1 MRNRKTLAN
10 EFLVRV
16 KWQDGER
23 IHLAGDASNRR
34 YERIKKKNKR
44 AVFMDAPPPLENVRA
59 FVTIA
64 NLLRDLGLSTP
75 KIFEADTTAGF
86 LLIEDFGDTTYT
98 ERLSAGFDE
107 VELYKL
113 ATNVLI
119 HLHRT
124 YQIDGTMPEYDNDL
138 LVQET
143 QLFVD
148 WYMPAVLGIDTPD
161 LDKAAF
167 DGAWRTAFKTA
178 REVPSSIVLRDFHAD
193 NLMLLYNKNGIAAC
207 GLLDFQD
214 AVVGPVSY
222 DLVSLLEDAR
232 RDVSAK
238 ISRQMLSQYL
248 SAFPT
253 LNPDKFASSYA
264 ILGAQRCT
272 KILGIFTRLDRR
284 DGKPQYLK
292 HIARVWRWLE
302 SDLSHPALSPV
313 KNWFD
318 DYFPQ
323 KYRITP
329 SPVTR
334 A

>member
-1 MRNRKTLAN
+1 MYNRKTLAN
-10 EFLVRV
+10 KFLCRV
-16 KWQDGER
+16 KWQNGER
-23 IHLAGDASNRR
+23 THLAGDASNRR
-34 YERIKKKNKR
+34 YERIRKKNEC
-44 AVFMDAPPPLENVRA
+44 AVFMDAPPPLENVSA
-59 FVTIA
+59 FITVA
-64 NLLRDLGLSTP
+64 NLLRNLGLSTP
-75 KIFEADTTAGF
+75 NILEADTAAGF

-98 ERLSAGFDE
+98 ERLLAGSDE
-107 VELYKL
+107 FELYKL
-113 ATNVLI
+113 ATDVLI

-124 YQIDGTMPEYDNDL
+124 YQNDGTMPAYENDL

-143 QLFVD
+143 QLCVD
-148 WYMPAVLGIDTPD
+148 WYMPAILGIDTPD
-161 LDKAAF
+161 LEKAAF
-167 DGAWRTAFKTA
+167 FDAWRTSLKKAW
-178 REVPSSIVLRDFHAD
+178 EVPSSIVLRDFHVD
-193 NLMLLYNKNGIAAC
+193 NLMLLKNKNGIAAC

-214 AVVGPVSY
+214 AAIGPVSY

-232 RDVSAK
+232 RDVPAK
-238 ISRQMLSQYL
+238 ISRQMVSQYL

-284 DGKPQYLK
+284 DRKPHYLK

-302 SDLSHPALSPV
+302 SDLRHPALTPV

-318 DYFPQ
+318 DYFPE

-329 SPVTR
+329 ASVSR
-334 A
+334 E

>member
-1 MRNRKTLAN
+1 MHNRKNLAN
-10 EFLVRV
+10 KFLCRV
-16 KWQDGER
+16 KWQNGER
-23 IHLAGDASNRR
+23 THLAGDASNRR
-34 YERIKKKNKR
+34 YERIRKKNEC
-44 AVFMDAPPPLENVRA
+44 AVFMDAPPPLEDVSA
-59 FVTIA
+59 FITIA
-64 NLLRDLGLSTP
+64 NLLRGLGLSAP
-75 KIFEADTTAGF
+75 NIFAADTTAGF

-98 ERLSAGFDE
+98 ERLLAGSDE

-113 ATNVLI
+113 ATDVLI

-124 YQIDGTMPEYDNDL
+124 YQNDGTMPAYDNDL

-143 QLFVD
+143 QLCVD

-161 LDKAAF
+161 PEKAAF
-167 DGAWRTAFKTA
+167 FDAWRTSLKRA
-178 REVPSSIVLRDFHAD
+178 REVPSSIVLRDFHVD
-193 NLMLLYNKNGIAAC
+193 NLMLLTNKNGIAAC

-214 AVVGPVSY
+214 AVIGPVSY

-232 RDVSAK
+232 RDVPAK

-253 LNPDKFASSYA
+253 LSPDKFASSYA
-264 ILGAQRCT
+264 VLGAQRCT

-302 SDLSHPALSPV
+302 SDLRHPALTPV
-313 KNWFD
+313 RTWFD
-318 DYFPQ
+318 DHFPK

-329 SPVTR
+329 ASVTR
-334 A
+334 

>member
-1 MRNRKTLAN
+1 MHNRKTLAN
-10 EFLVRV
+10 KFLCRV
-16 KWQDGER
+16 KWQNGER
-23 IHLAGDASNRR
+23 THLAGDASNRR
-34 YERIKKKNKR
+34 YERIRKKNEC
-44 AVFMDAPPPLENVRA
+44 AVFMDAPPPLEDVSA
-59 FVTIA
+59 FITIS
-64 NLLRDLGLSTP
+64 NLLRGLGLSAP
-75 KIFEADTTAGF
+75 NIFEADTTAGF

-98 ERLSAGFDE
+98 ERLLAGSDE

-124 YQIDGTMPEYDNDL
+124 YQNDGTIPAYDNDL

-143 QLFVD
+143 QLCVD

-161 LDKAAF
+161 LEKAAF
-167 DGAWRTAFKTA
+167 FDAWRTSLKRA
-178 REVPSSIVLRDFHAD
+178 REVPSSIVLRDFHVD
-193 NLMLLYNKNGIAAC
+193 NLMLLTNKTGIAAC

-214 AVVGPVSY
+214 AVIGPVSY

-232 RDVSAK
+232 RDVPAK

-302 SDLSHPALSPV
+302 SDLRHPALAPV
-313 KNWFD
+313 RTWFD
-318 DYFPQ
+318 DYFPK

-329 SPVTR
+329 ASVTR
-334 A
+334 E

>member
-1 MRNRKTLAN
+1 MHNRKTLAN
-10 EFLVRV
+10 EFLGRV
-16 KWQDGER
+16 KWQDGE
-23 IHLAGDASNRR
+23 HTPLAGDASNRR
-34 YERIKKKNKR
+34 YERIRKKNER
-44 AVFMDAPPPLENVRA
+44 AVFMDAPPPLENVGA

-64 NLLRDLGLSTP
+64 NLLRDLGLSAP
-75 KIFEADTTAGF
+75 NIFEADIDAGF

-98 ERLSAGFDE
+98 ERLLAGVDE
-107 VELYKL
+107 GELYKL

-119 HLHRT
+119 HLHRA
-124 YQIDGTMPEYDNDL
+124 YQDDGAMSAYNNDL
-138 LVQET
+138 LVRET
-143 QLFVD
+143 QLCLD
-148 WYMPAVLGIDTPD
+148 WYMPAVLGTDTPD

-167 DGAWRTAFKTA
+167 DSAWRTALKTA

-193 NLMLLYNKNGIAAC
+193 NLMLLNNRNGIAAC

-214 AVVGPVSY
+214 AVIGPVSY

-232 RDVSAK
+232 RDVPAK

-302 SDLSHPALSPV
+302 TDLRHPALAPV
-313 KNWFD
+313 KKWFD
-318 DYFPQ
+318 YYFPQ

-334 A
+334 E